1 MQGRPREPGE
11 TVFAYLML
19 LLGLFVMA
27 EGWRLDALHSPSS
40 AGIFP
45 ALAGLF
51 MSLSAGAVILRNRRM
66 APSPAAAEDGVVRAF
81 LRRVTP
87 REVAAMAALLVAYML
102 ALEPAGFLL
111 ASFAF
116 LLVAILYLHRRGIVF
131 AAVVSA
137 AMLAL
142 IWVVFRL
149 VFTVVLPAGRLF
161 G

>member
-11 TVFAYLML
+11 TVFACLML
-19 LLGLFVMA
+19 LLGVFVMA
-27 EGWRLDALHSPSS
+27 EGWRLDAFHSPSS

-45 ALAGLF
+45 VFAGLV
-51 MSLSAGAVILRNRRM
+51 MAVSAAAVILRTCRM
-66 APSPAAAEDGVVRAF
+66 VPPPAAAEQGLLRAF

-87 REVAAMAALLVAYML
+87 KEVAAMAALMVAYML
-102 ALEPAGFLL
+102 ALEPFGFLA

-116 LLVAILYLHRRGIVF
+116 LLVSILYLHRRGLVF

-137 AMLAL
+137 ATLAL

>member
-11 TVFAYLML
+11 TVFACLML

-27 EGWRLDALHSPSS
+27 EGWRLDAFHSPSS

-45 ALAGLF
+45 AFAGLF
-51 MSLSAGAVILRNRRM
+51 MAVSAAAVIRRTRRM
-66 APSPAAAEDGVVRAF
+66 APPPSAAEGGLARAF

-87 REVAAMAALLVAYML
+87 KEVAVMAVLMVAYML
-102 ALEPAGFLL
+102 ALEPAGFLV

-116 LLVAILYLHRRGIVF
+116 LLVAILYLHRRGLVF
-131 AAVVSA
+131 AVIVA
-137 AMLAL
+137 AATLAL
-142 IWVVFRL
+142 IWVIFRL
-149 VFTVVLPAGRLF
+149 VFAVVLPAGRLF